1 MVDSPLE
8 QGQGGV
14 LPVPE
19 VLRHPGA
26 QGREQ
31 AAHCGATRASST
43 SHRHSMAE
51 AAQHCL
57 GTSITASGVQLRALS
72 LCSAHQQ
79 PDQFPS
85 AQKKEVG
92 TASLLRLYQVRK
104 NQAYDTYFIKNF
116 RLLALFKF
124 LCEGFL

>member
-1 MVDSPLE
+1 
-8 QGQGGV
+8 
-14 LPVPE
+14 
-19 VLRHPGA
+19 
-26 QGREQ
+26 
-31 AAHCGATRASST
+31 
-43 SHRHSMAE
+43 MAE

-57 GTSITASGVQLRALS
+57 GTSITASGVQLRAL
-72 LCSAHQQ
+72 CSAQQQ
-79 PDQFPS
+79 PDQFQS

-124 LCEGFL
+124 SCEGFL